1 MSSQADPVPVPAS
14 APDVPTKK
22 YEDMTSEE
30 RAEYDRIQRKREEEE
45 QAMGNHHSRIAGC
58 SPL

>member
-1 MSSQADPVPVPAS
+1 MSSQADPVPTPAS

-30 RAEYDRIQRKREEEE
+30 RAEYDRVQRKREEEE
-45 QAMGNHHSRIAGC
+45 QASKHCDKRPIVLDRS
-58 SPL
+58 